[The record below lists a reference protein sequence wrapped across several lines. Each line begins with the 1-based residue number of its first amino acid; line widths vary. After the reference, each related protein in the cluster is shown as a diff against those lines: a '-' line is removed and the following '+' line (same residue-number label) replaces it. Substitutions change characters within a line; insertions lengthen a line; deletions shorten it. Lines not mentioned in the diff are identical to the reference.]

1 MTTPSRTLSERTRRV
16 RLSLLGGA
24 ALLTLSS
31 CATFT
36 EADDVASVGS
46 TSIEQD
52 TFDRLLAEY
61 VDRGDVFGTMPA
73 VDGEVPS
80 GEARR
85 LLGALVQAAATDEV
99 LARNDQ
105 SITDADRASVDAE
118 LPEGHPW
125 RSLSA
130 EFLEVIL
137 DLQESVR
144 GAALARVSPPT
155 SATVEAM
162 YRSAPESTGVVCLRH
177 ILVDTEAE
185 AIEVTRLLDEGADFA
200 ELASTTSTEPAAV
213 TSGGSLE
220 GNGSACLPV
229 AQINQTFDPLFV
241 AGAYAAPAT
250 GWSDPVE
257 SSFGWHVIMH
267 RPFDEVGDDVLAV
280 HSGLESG
287 GFLVDGLLASGGVR
301 IDPRYGTWDPASS
314 GVIAIG

>member
-1 MTTPSRTLSERTRRV
+1 MTSPSRTLSERARRV

-137 DLQESVR
+137 SLI
-144 GAALARVSPPT
+144 
-155 SATVEAM
+155 
-162 YRSAPESTGVVCLRH
+162 H
-177 ILVDTEAE
+177 I
-185 AIEVTRLLDEGADFA
+185 
-200 ELASTTSTEPAAV
+200 
-213 TSGGSLE
+213 
-220 GNGSACLPV
+220 
-229 AQINQTFDPLFV
+229 
-241 AGAYAAPAT
+241 
-250 GWSDPVE
+250 
-257 SSFGWHVIMH
+257 
-267 RPFDEVGDDVLAV
+267 
-280 HSGLESG
+280 
-287 GFLVDGLLASGGVR
+287 
-301 IDPRYGTWDPASS
+301 
-314 GVIAIG
+314 